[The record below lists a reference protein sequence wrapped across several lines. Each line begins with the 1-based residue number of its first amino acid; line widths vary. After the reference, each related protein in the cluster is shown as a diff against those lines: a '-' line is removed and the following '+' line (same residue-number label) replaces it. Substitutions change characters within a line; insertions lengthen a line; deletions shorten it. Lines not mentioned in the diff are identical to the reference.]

1 LTGPNDPDQ
10 KDQLHELLQKF
21 VRVRIIQ
28 MGGVDLSVFQ
38 FDPFLSWSVFFMN
51 GDGMI
56 YGRFGT
62 ASPRTRRN
70 ATDSNP
76 NHTTAGLRAALCKAL
91 EVHAAYQKSPSAMAR
106 ALAGKTGPKP
116 RWRTIES
123 MPAAR
128 KYGRLGRIK
137 GTDERGCAHCH
148 EVQRARIDSCLLTG
162 KKVTDDMLWVY
173 PDPEILGLT
182 LSRDHCAR
190 ITRIESGSPADK
202 AGLQVGDDILT
213 MQEQPLLS
221 VADVQWVLQNLPDD
235 GGTVVVSVRRDGK
248 LLQETMTLPRL
259 WRRAGDFGWRYRVAG
274 YAMWLW
280 SGASLVDHA
289 DGVQVTGLSPAWF
302 KQPNRRARRALRAGD
317 VIVEVDGKRDWT
329 RSKYIAYLMR
339 EKKLGSVVQLKVL
352 RGGKEVAVRFQVPSE
367 QPEVLGH

>member
-1 LTGPNDPDQ
+1 LTGHREDELDG
-10 KDQLHELLQKF
+10 LLQKF
-21 VRVRIIQ
+21 VCVRLIQ

-38 FDPFLSWSVFFMN
+38 FDPFLSWSVFLMN
-51 GDGMI
+51 GDKTI

-62 ASPRTRRN
+62 ASPKTKRN
-70 ATDSNP
+70 AKDSNP
-76 NHTTAGLRAALCKAL
+76 SHTTAGLKAVLRRALR
-91 EVHAAYQKSPSAMAR
+91 VHDAYQKDPSAMAK

-123 MPAAR
+123 MPVAK

-137 GTDERGCAHCH
+137 GTDEKGCAHCH
-148 EVQRARIDSCLLTG
+148 EVQRARIDSCLLTR
-162 KKVTDDMLWVY
+162 KRVTDDMLWVY
-173 PDPEILGLT
+173 PHPEVLGLT

-190 ITRIESGSPADK
+190 ITQVAQGSYADK
-202 AGLQVGDDILT
+202 AGLKTGDDILA

-221 VADVQWVLQNLPDD
+221 EADVQWVLHNFPDD
-235 GGTVVVSVRRDGK
+235 GGKLVVSIRRDGK
-248 LLQETMTLPRL
+248 ELQKTMALPQL

-280 SGASLVDHA
+280 SGVSLADHA
-289 DGVQVTGLSPAWF
+289 EGVRVTNLSPGWF
-302 KQPNRRARRALRAGD
+302 KKPNRRARRVLRRGD
-317 VIVEVDGKRDWT
+317 IIVEVDGKRGWT

-339 EKKLGSVVQLKVL
+339 EKKLGSVVRLKVS
-352 RGGKEVAVRFQVPSE
+352 RGGEETAVQFQVPAK